1 MFSNQPKHVDAVG
14 ADNTGSGFLTPD
26 AGPDTARADYSE
38 ESDLNDATHDYDNVD
53 EPVPDTSVEESR
65 GNVVDRQMRIIGRT
79 SG

>member
-1 MFSNQPKHVDAVG
+1 MFSQPKHVDAVG
-14 ADNTGSGFLTPD
+14 ADTTGSGFLTPD
-26 AGPDTARADYSE
+26 AGPDTSRADYSE

-53 EPVPDTSVEESR
+53 EPVPHTSVEESR